1 VAKTG
6 LVEFPVG
13 NATSGDRQFS
23 YEIAD
28 DLPSVPVLPET
39 LLSMELQLRENS
51 VDLRSFSEAV
61 LGDLGATI
69 QILRLAALEYGAED
83 CPLRIEDC
91 ISAFGPSA
99 CLEAAASGTLVRG
112 VAQRADYEFWT
123 HSREIARSFRRVAE
137 EMPGIVNPDQAYIAG
152 LLHAMGALPSV
163 LGWHWHGIAGSRT
176 LSALKLAEQW
186 RFPGYVK
193 DFFCEALIPGF
204 NPHWTEILSAA
215 HRLVK
220 GSWARCPLDGTSL
233 RPSA

>member
-6 LVEFPVG
+6 LVEFPAG
-13 NATSGDRQFS
+13 NATTEDRQFS

-51 VDLRSFSEAV
+51 VDLRNFSAAV

-69 QILRLAALEYGAED
+69 QILRLAGQEYGAEGG
-83 CPLRIEDC
+83 PIRIEDC
-91 ISAFGPSA
+91 ISDFGPST

-112 VAQRADYEFWT
+112 VAQRADYEIWT
-123 HSREIARSFRRVAE
+123 HSREIAKSFRSLAE
-137 EMPGIVNPDQAYIAG
+137 EMPGTINPDQAYIAG
-152 LLHAMGALPSV
+152 LLHAMGALPAV
-163 LGWHWHGIAGSRT
+163 LGWRWHGIAGNRT

-186 RFPGYVK
+186 LFPGYLK

-204 NPHWTEILSAA
+204 NPHWTEVLSAA
-215 HRLVK
+215 HRLAN
-220 GSWARCPLDGTSL
+220 GSWARCPLDGASL